1 METEIIN
8 KIQEGFANA
17 EEHVIKTVLKELLKK
32 DPTIEDFKNVSILRF
47 EGVFEYYFLAYN
59 NLKLGKIYRDFNLTG
74 DNKMTV
80 RFVPCEMDEFLE
92 KAVINNKLNF

>member
-1 METEIIN
+1 MYKTIS
-8 KIQEGFANA
+8 ANA
-17 EEHVIKTVLKELLKK
+17 I
-32 DPTIEDFKNVSILRF
+32 I
-47 EGVFEYYFLAYN
+47 A
-59 NLKLGKIYRDFNLTG
+59 KIYRDFNLTD